1 MGTKHKPAKTNHLNQ
16 NQASGERSVAARDIN
31 APVFT
36 GNIVDS
42 IVKIYTAFPAW
53 VRVVL
58 FLILFG
64 IVLSLILQIISFLQQ
79 NPIVAPEPTPNPNKF
94 EFVEASKGIAIT
106 ALAVAG
112 DTLWVGGDINGT
124 FSLYRADAR
133 QLAKLSLESVDP
145 VRQRIGA
152 LAAKVDGNDAGKINQ
167 IAVDCKGNVWL
178 LLNQVGVLVYQPTT
192 QRWDTLLNKVS
203 PAGWLT
209 ANTMTAI
216 AFRCHEN
223 GTVDVWLG
231 REGVRALRY
240 QADYPDLNTIERDK
254 DEVYAN
260 SKDLGTV
267 RALGY
272 VAETKRL
279 WIVDWSSP
287 IRAIS
292 PEGIL
297 TPRPLDQAGIAW
309 LSLAIAPDQTIW
321 VGGLGRLLRIRGEQ
335 TDIFSV
341 PSVKQVN
348 SIWADERWVWLGER
362 CVDAACQP
370 LWYCQ
375 PRSGSCSPVP
385 ERNRKEI
392 TAITVDSRKIR
403 WFGTENGLMVYSSPE

>member
-1 MGTKHKPAKTNHLNQ
+1 MCTRRKPAKSNNQ
-16 NQASGERSVAARDIN
+16 SQATGERSVSAGRDIN

-36 GNIVDS
+36 GNIVQS

-53 VRVVL
+53 VRAVL
-58 FLILFG
+58 FLILLG
-64 IVLSLILQIISFLQQ
+64 VGLSLGLQIISFLQQ
-79 NPIVAPEPTPNPNKF
+79 NPIVTPEPTPNPNKF

-112 DTLWVGGDINGT
+112 DTLWIGGEVNGT

-133 QLAKLSLESVDP
+133 QQATLSLESVGQ
-145 VRQRIGA
+145 VRQRISV
-152 LAAKVDGNDAGKINQ
+152 LAANADGNNAGRINR
-167 IAVDCKGNVWL
+167 IAVDCKGNLWL

-192 QRWDTLLNKVS
+192 QRLETLLNKVS

-209 ANTMTAI
+209 ANTMTSM
-216 AFRCHEN
+216 AFRCNEN

-231 REGVRALRY
+231 REGVHALRY
-240 QADYPDLNTIERDK
+240 QADYPDLDSILRDT

-260 SKDLGTV
+260 SRDLVAV

-272 VAETKRL
+272 VPETKRL

-292 PEGIL
+292 PEGVL
-297 TPRPLDQAGIAW
+297 TPRPLDKAGTAW
-309 LSLAIAPDQTIW
+309 LSLSIAPDQTIW
-321 VGGLGRLLRIRGEQ
+321 VGGVGRLLRIRGEQ

-341 PSVKQVN
+341 PSIKQVN
-348 SIWADERWVWLGER
+348 SIWADHRWVWIGEQ
-362 CVDAACQP
+362 CVDVLCQP

-375 PRSGSCSPVP
+375 PRSGSCSPIP
-385 ERNRKEI
+385 ERNRKEV
-392 TAITVDSRKIR
+392 TAITIDSRKIR
-403 WFGTENGLMVYSSPE
+403 WFGTENGLIVYSQPD